1 MNQNVAYKNPNKIT
15 PWAVTEAK
23 IAQVLERLL
32 LDGGSA
38 KIIMF
43 GSAARGNI
51 QLANDLDL
59 MVIEKSV
66 INRYQEIIRLLK
78 LLSDVLMPID
88 LVVTTEKSFSERS
101 VIPGTIE
108 YQAALEGRVLY
119 DAS

>member
-1 MNQNVAYKNPNKIT
+1 MNQILHIQAK
-15 PWAVTEAK
+15 PWAVIEAK

-38 KIIMF
+38 KIMF

-101 VIPGTIE
+101 IIPGTID
-108 YQAALEGRVLY
+108 YQASLEGRVLY